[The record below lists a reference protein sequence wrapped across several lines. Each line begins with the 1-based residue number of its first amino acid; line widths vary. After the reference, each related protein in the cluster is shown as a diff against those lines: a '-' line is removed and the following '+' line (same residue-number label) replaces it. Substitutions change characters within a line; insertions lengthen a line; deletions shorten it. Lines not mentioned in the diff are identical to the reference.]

1 MKAELTTSKEWP
13 RVHALSLDYGGG
25 DSRSIR
31 LEARE
36 QRFVHEN
43 RLFAVATAVVLLW
56 RRALAALRGAD
67 DSARRHSPFQLR
79 KRRRLPRREGHS
91 QRLNARAADLQ
102 RFGAEGALYYSADFS
117 SLVAQ
122 GHSQRVCRLVARQP
136 PERAPVAGRGRLCHN
151 QWLACGRGCEALR
164 RTRWRR
170 AS

>member
-1 MKAELTTSKEWP
+1 MKAMLTTSKEWP
-13 RVHALSLDYGGG
+13 RVHALSLDCGGG
-25 DSRSIR
+25 DFAFDSVRSARREIRSRKPPLR
-31 LEARE
+31 CRYRG
-36 QRFVHEN
+36 RF
-43 RLFAVATAVVLLW
+43 
-56 RRALAALRGAD
+56 ALASRAGGSTWGPAM
-67 DSARRHSPFQLR
+67 RHSPFQLR

-91 QRLNARAADLQ
+91 SQRLNARAADLR
-102 RFGAEGALYYSADFS
+102 RFGAEGASYYSADFS

-122 GHSQRVCRLVARQP
+122 GHSQRVCRLVAQQP